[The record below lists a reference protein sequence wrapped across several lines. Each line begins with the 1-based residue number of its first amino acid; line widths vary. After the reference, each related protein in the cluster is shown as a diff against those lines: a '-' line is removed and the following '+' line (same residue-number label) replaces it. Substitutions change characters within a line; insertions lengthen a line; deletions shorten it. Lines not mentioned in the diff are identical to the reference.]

1 MIQRVVVIKLKDGY
15 ANDEDRAAAAAYSRE
30 VLATVP
36 GVLDISV
43 GTPGDPATLRSWDL
57 MLLLR
62 FESIDAVERYRA
74 HPVHRKYVDVFL
86 KPMLEVIKV
95 WNFELG
101 AAAEA

>member
-1 MIQRVVVIKLKDGY
+1 MIQRVVVIKLKDEY
-15 ANDEDRAAAAAYSRE
+15 CNDEDRAAAAAYSRE

-36 GVLDISV
+36 GVVGLSV
-43 GTPGDPATLRSWDL
+43 GTPGDAPTLRSWDL

-62 FESIDAVERYRA
+62 FDDIDAVESYRA

-95 WNFELG
+95 WNFELLEEG
-101 AAAEA
+101 A